1 MGTYPLRSYDKS
13 GAMVDVLD
21 IIRSEHREAEAM
33 LDKVEG
39 MDPDDK
45 GMADLA
51 TQIETALSTHLAI
64 EERLFYARLRERA
77 EQEEMRVDVFEAYTE
92 HEVARHLIALLRSNR
107 KRDEKFKAELQ
118 VLGESVKHHVQE
130 EESTV
135 FGLARKFIDREERE
149 EIGEKW
155 QQAKRRA
162 NAGGARKPP
171 ARKPAAPKRPS
182 SRAASTSKKKGAA
195 RKTSR
200 KVR

>member
-1 MGTYPLRSYDKS
+1 
-13 GAMVDVLD
+13 MVDVLD